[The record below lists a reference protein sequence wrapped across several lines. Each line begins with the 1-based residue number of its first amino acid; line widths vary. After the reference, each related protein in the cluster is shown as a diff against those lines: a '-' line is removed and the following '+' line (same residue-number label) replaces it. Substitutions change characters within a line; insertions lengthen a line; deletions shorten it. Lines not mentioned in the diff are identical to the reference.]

1 MEKRNDTR
9 RLVLYAL
16 FVALIFLLGLTPLG
30 YIYLPIAAITTV
42 HIPVIVG
49 AVGATQ
55 RLTDGTMVSV
65 DCARGVVQTL
75 PQ

>member
-1 MEKRNDTR
+1 M
-9 RLVLYAL
+9 
-16 FVALIFLLGLTPLG
+16 GLTLD
-30 YIYLPIAAITTV
+30 
-42 HIPVIVG
+42 IPVIVG